1 MAVPKFLQQLVNTD
15 FRNCEDKKLI
25 DMTVRAKVIV
35 SVYTSQEW
43 LTPFEETMINGFRH
57 YLEKMEEELQIK
69 NILNFDIMEMLHMN
83 INVDQLLKELES
95 VTITALDDNALCCL
109 GLKLRMALIVMS
121 QQENLT
127 ETQRQTIEIV
137 RKFDNLTAREME
149 QRGYRVVDSAEL
161 TDADPEEIAE
171 ALVDMDFNALLDWAD
186 ALKETSAKNEKD
198 AEMLVHVNNE
208 IMRRSLERSGG
219 LLS

>member
-1 MAVPKFLQQLVNTD
+1 MNGKPAFPLRTAGFT
-15 FRNCEDKKLI
+15 I
-25 DMTVRAKVIV
+25 KVWI
-35 SVYTSQEW
+35 
-43 LTPFEETMINGFRH
+43 FKH
-57 YLEKMEEELQIK
+57 IK

-95 VTITALDDNALCCL
+95 VTITAL
-109 GLKLRMALIVMS
+109 
-121 QQENLT
+121 
-127 ETQRQTIEIV
+127 
-137 RKFDNLTAREME
+137 
-149 QRGYRVVDSAEL
+149 
-161 TDADPEEIAE
+161 
-171 ALVDMDFNALLDWAD
+171 DFNALLDWAD

>member
-1 MAVPKFLQQLVNTD
+1 
-15 FRNCEDKKLI
+15 
-25 DMTVRAKVIV
+25 
-35 SVYTSQEW
+35 
-43 LTPFEETMINGFRH
+43 
-57 YLEKMEEELQIK
+57 
-69 NILNFDIMEMLHMN
+69 MEMLHM
-83 INVDQLLKELES
+83 LKELES

-109 GLKLRMALIVMS
+109 GLKLRMALIVIS
-121 QQENLT
+121 EQENLT

>member
-1 MAVPKFLQQLVNTD
+1 
-15 FRNCEDKKLI
+15 
-25 DMTVRAKVIV
+25 
-35 SVYTSQEW
+35 
-43 LTPFEETMINGFRH
+43 
-57 YLEKMEEELQIK
+57 
-69 NILNFDIMEMLHMN
+69 MEMLHMN

-109 GLKLRMALIVMS
+109 GLKLRVALIVMS

-149 QRGYRVVDSAEL
+149 QRGYRVVD
-161 TDADPEEIAE
+161 EEIAE

>member
-1 MAVPKFLQQLVNTD
+1 
-15 FRNCEDKKLI
+15 
-25 DMTVRAKVIV
+25 
-35 SVYTSQEW
+35 
-43 LTPFEETMINGFRH
+43 
-57 YLEKMEEELQIK
+57 
-69 NILNFDIMEMLHMN
+69 MEMLHMN

-161 TDADPEEIAE
+161 TDAEEIAE

>member
-1 MAVPKFLQQLVNTD
+1 
-15 FRNCEDKKLI
+15 
-25 DMTVRAKVIV
+25 
-35 SVYTSQEW
+35 
-43 LTPFEETMINGFRH
+43 
-57 YLEKMEEELQIK
+57 
-69 NILNFDIMEMLHMN
+69 MEMLHMN

-186 ALKETSAKNEKD
+186 ALRKLPQRTKRTPKCLFTSTMRSCAVRWKEAAVCS
-198 AEMLVHVNNE
+198 VSV
-208 IMRRSLERSGG
+208 RVF
-219 LLS
+219 LS

>member
-1 MAVPKFLQQLVNTD
+1 
-15 FRNCEDKKLI
+15 
-25 DMTVRAKVIV
+25 
-35 SVYTSQEW
+35 
-43 LTPFEETMINGFRH
+43 
-57 YLEKMEEELQIK
+57 
-69 NILNFDIMEMLHMN
+69 MEMLHMN

-95 VTITALDDNALCCL
+95 VTALDDNALCCL

>member
-1 MAVPKFLQQLVNTD
+1 MNGKPAFPLRTAGFP
-15 FRNCEDKKLI
+15 I
-25 DMTVRAKVIV
+25 KVWI
-35 SVYTSQEW
+35 
-43 LTPFEETMINGFRH
+43 FKH
-57 YLEKMEEELQIK
+57 IK

-95 VTITALDDNALCCL
+95 VTITANALCCL

>member
-1 MAVPKFLQQLVNTD
+1 
-15 FRNCEDKKLI
+15 
-25 DMTVRAKVIV
+25 
-35 SVYTSQEW
+35 
-43 LTPFEETMINGFRH
+43 
-57 YLEKMEEELQIK
+57 
-69 NILNFDIMEMLHMN
+69 MEMLHMN

-95 VTITALDDNALCCL
+95 VTITALDDNALCRL
-109 GLKLRMALIVMS
+109 GLKLRMVLIVMS

-127 ETQRQTIEIV
+127 ENQRQTIEII
-137 RKFDNLTAREME
+137 RRFDALTAREME

-161 TDADPEEIAE
+161 TEADPEEIAE
-171 ALVDMDFNALLDWAD
+171 ALVDMDFNTLLDWAD
-186 ALKETSAKNEKD
+186 ALKETSVKNEKD

>member
-1 MAVPKFLQQLVNTD
+1 
-15 FRNCEDKKLI
+15 
-25 DMTVRAKVIV
+25 
-35 SVYTSQEW
+35 
-43 LTPFEETMINGFRH
+43 
-57 YLEKMEEELQIK
+57 
-69 NILNFDIMEMLHMN
+69 MEMLHMN

-171 ALVDMDFNALLDWAD
+171 ALVDMDFNALR
-186 ALKETSAKNEKD
+186 
-198 AEMLVHVNNE
+198 
-208 IMRRSLERSGG
+208 MR
-219 LLS
+219 

>member
-1 MAVPKFLQQLVNTD
+1 
-15 FRNCEDKKLI
+15 
-25 DMTVRAKVIV
+25 
-35 SVYTSQEW
+35 
-43 LTPFEETMINGFRH
+43 
-57 YLEKMEEELQIK
+57 
-69 NILNFDIMEMLHMN
+69 MLSG
-83 INVDQLLKELES
+83 VEAADGADCD
-95 VTITALDDNALCCL
+95 VTTGKPDGN
-109 GLKLRMALIVMS
+109 
-121 QQENLT
+121 
-127 ETQRQTIEIV
+127 QRQTIEIV

>member
-1 MAVPKFLQQLVNTD
+1 MNGKPAFPLRTAGFP
-15 FRNCEDKKLI
+15 I
-25 DMTVRAKVIV
+25 KVWI
-35 SVYTSQEW
+35 
-43 LTPFEETMINGFRH
+43 FKH
-57 YLEKMEEELQIK
+57 IK

-95 VTITALDDNALCCL
+95 VTITAL
-109 GLKLRMALIVMS
+109 
-121 QQENLT
+121 
-127 ETQRQTIEIV
+127 
-137 RKFDNLTAREME
+137 
-149 QRGYRVVDSAEL
+149 
-161 TDADPEEIAE
+161 
-171 ALVDMDFNALLDWAD
+171 DFNALLDWAD

>member
-1 MAVPKFLQQLVNTD
+1 
-15 FRNCEDKKLI
+15 
-25 DMTVRAKVIV
+25 
-35 SVYTSQEW
+35 
-43 LTPFEETMINGFRH
+43 
-57 YLEKMEEELQIK
+57 
-69 NILNFDIMEMLHMN
+69 MEMLHMN

-149 QRGYRVVDSAEL
+149 QRGYR
-161 TDADPEEIAE
+161 DADPEEIAE

>member
-1 MAVPKFLQQLVNTD
+1 M
-15 FRNCEDKKLI
+15 
-25 DMTVRAKVIV
+25 
-35 SVYTSQEW
+35 
-43 LTPFEETMINGFRH
+43 
-57 YLEKMEEELQIK
+57 
-69 NILNFDIMEMLHMN
+69 
-83 INVDQLLKELES
+83 
-95 VTITALDDNALCCL
+95 DDNALCCL
-109 GLKLRMALIVMS
+109 GLKLRVALIVMS

>member
-1 MAVPKFLQQLVNTD
+1 LNGKPAFPLRTAGFP
-15 FRNCEDKKLI
+15 I
-25 DMTVRAKVIV
+25 KVWI
-35 SVYTSQEW
+35 
-43 LTPFEETMINGFRH
+43 FKH
-57 YLEKMEEELQIK
+57 IK